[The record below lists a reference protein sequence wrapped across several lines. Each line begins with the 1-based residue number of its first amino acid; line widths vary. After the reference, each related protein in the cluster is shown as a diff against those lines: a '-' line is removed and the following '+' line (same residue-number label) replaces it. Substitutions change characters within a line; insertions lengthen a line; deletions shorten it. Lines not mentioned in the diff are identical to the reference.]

1 MREIFVNNILINT
14 DCFKDLGSFIGLD
27 RTDSHF
33 GSDFDNAMQNSVVV
47 IINGCII
54 ILVKHM
60 AVDQLAD
67 GFLCKIRIDRTGTIT
82 KQGSKIMHIP
92 WFS

>member
-33 GSDFDNAMQNSVVV
+33 GSDFDNAM
-47 IINGCII
+47 
-54 ILVKHM
+54 
-60 AVDQLAD
+60 
-67 GFLCKIRIDRTGTIT
+67 
-82 KQGSKIMHIP
+82 
-92 WFS
+92 